1 MPEILNFSIPYYSSL
16 TWQIDFSLHIRT
28 FGKRIRSK
36 MFDVLFLRMWYI
48 YSKSFVKVWK
58 EPRKTSKVRRRST
71 FIFKWSRK
79 FCYAF
84 LFFLYIF
91 ILHIH
96 VVLLALVLPQIIAH
110 LFKNSRFKSYNY
122 WESLQ
127 KLILKLASFPIINA
141 QFLIPYHHPTS
152 PFSNIN
158 PNRYHHYP
166 NLCHRYHHF
175 PRRFNLAVT

>member
-1 MPEILNFSIPYYSSL
+1 
-16 TWQIDFSLHIRT
+16 
-28 FGKRIRSK
+28 

-91 ILHIH
+91 IFHIH
-96 VVLLALVLPQIIAH
+96 VLLLALMLPQIIAY
-110 LFKNSRFKSYNY
+110 LFKNSRFKSYNC

-127 KLILKLASFPIINA
+127 KLIFKLASFPIINVIYRK
-141 QFLIPYHHPTS
+141 QKLLSNVPYFFL
-152 PFSNIN
+152 
-158 PNRYHHYP
+158 HYSIYTFAFVGSITMF
-166 NLCHRYHHF
+166 R
-175 PRRFNLAVT
+175 T

>member
-1 MPEILNFSIPYYSSL
+1 M
-16 TWQIDFSLHIRT
+16 Q
-28 FGKRIRSK
+28 RIRSK
-36 MFDVLFLRMWYI
+36 TFDVLFLRMWYI
-48 YSKSFVKVWK
+48 YLKSFVNVWK

-91 ILHIH
+91 IFHIH
-96 VVLLALVLPQIIAH
+96 VVLLAQVLHPIVVY

-127 KLILKLASFPIINA
+127 ELIFKLASFPIINVIYRKQKLLSNVPFFFCII
-141 QFLIPYHHPTS
+141 QFA
-152 PFSNIN
+152 
-158 PNRYHHYP
+158 
-166 NLCHRYHHF
+166 
-175 PRRFNLAVT
+175 RFLF